1 MSVSGSDWAV
11 LIAGIGLIAW
21 VNWYFLFATRA
32 VAVARPSGGT
42 QEVTIAV
49 RGGYDPGVVRL
60 KRGVPA
66 RLLFDRQETSSCSEE
81 IVIPELG
88 IRKFLPAFAKTP
100 VEFTPA
106 AAGSFEITCGMA
118 MLHGKL
124 LVED

>member
-1 MSVSGSDWAV
+1 MQGVDWVVAFV
-11 LIAGIGLIAW
+11 GLGAIGW
-21 VNWYFLFATRA
+21 VNWYFLFASRSVGIATA
-32 VAVARPSGGT
+32 TGAT

-66 RLLFDRQETSSCSEE
+66 RFLFDRQESSSCSEE

-100 VEFTPA
+100 VEFTPS
-106 AAGSFEITCGMA
+106 AAGSFEITCGMS
-118 MLHGKL
+118 MLHGKVV
-124 LVED
+124 VED